1 MRFRIALIVLV
12 AASLACGQR
21 VLTPTPT
28 PTAQPSPTA
37 SPTRTPVPTAEATA
51 SETETGG
58 DVAIVRQPTVNVRD
72 AAGGDPTGD
81 YVVAGQEVTV
91 LETVTMENGDEWV
104 RIAEPAGWIF
114 AGCLEGSERGCAAE

>member
-1 MRFRIALIVLV
+1 L
-12 AASLACGQR
+12 SLASIACLMSAAQ
-21 VLTPTPT
+21 LETPTPVPSLSPSATPAPTVT
-28 PTAQPSPTA
+28 PTPHEPHEGD
-37 SPTRTPVPTAEATA
+37 V
-51 SETETGG
+51 SET
-58 DVAIVRQPTVNVRD
+58 AIVRQPTVNVRD